1 MIEEFRWGL
10 SSSLVEHWFCKPE
23 VVGSSPTAST
33 LGGDTMYGTV
43 WTVVGILL
51 IVLLL
56 FMIF

>member
-10 SSSLVEHWFCKPE
+10 SSSLVEHLPCKQE
-23 VVGSSPTAST
+23 VVGSSPTVST

-56 FMIF
+56 IMIF